1 MVAEGDFNL
10 DGCVNL
16 TDLAEFAVHW
26 LNTGDL
32 IADINNS
39 GKVDFSDFSILA
51 ENWDTT
57 CP

>member
-1 MVAEGDFNL
+1 MAAEGDFNL

-16 TDLAEFAVHW
+16 TDLAELTGQW

-51 ENWDTT
+51 ENWDAT